1 MADYRKFSPL
11 GLNPQLGLPQP
22 ITTADVSLTYTK
34 PNSGEKSRSKNPF
47 TAKLNIKK
55 WDYDPTVI
63 IEHLGAKKL

>member
-22 ITTADVSLTYTK
+22 ITTADITLAADK
-34 PNSGEKSRSKNPF
+34 PSADEKSRNGNPF
-47 TAKLNIKK
+47 LTKLNIKK
-55 WDYDPTVI
+55 WDYNPVTI